1 MYEKCFLDADD
12 IFIAL
17 REPLRGTDL
26 LKNKRRIS
34 DPAVFLPNSF
44 ISVASTDCL
53 TMSCLRTPQR
63 EAGPG
68 ELLHNAFNSAFLCVV
83 SHRCIH

>member
-1 MYEKCFLDADD
+1 MYEKCFLGADD

-17 REPLRGTDL
+17 CEPLCGTDL

-34 DPAVFLPNSF
+34 DPHCIFVEF
-44 ISVASTDCL
+44 IFSVAPTDCL

-68 ELLHNAFNSAFLCVV
+68 NLLHNAFNSVFLCVV
-83 SHRCIH
+83 GHHCIH